1 MKPVI
6 IKVSKDAL
14 GREFVTLTLEE
25 FEAAIDGAYDAGV
38 IDGRRQ
44 VEEAMAAA
52 EIINKEQE
60 IRILPL

>member
-44 VEEAMAAA
+44 VEEALAAA
-52 EIINKEQE
+52 EINKEQE